1 MKIVIIGGNGAG
13 MTCAA
18 KLQRNLPES
27 EIVVFENSPH
37 VSFGACGLPYY
48 IGNFFDNSNNLFART
63 KKQLEAT
70 GLKIF
75 TEHEVLNINPKTK
88 TLTLKKLHKQTTFS
102 TNYNKLVLAT
112 GASAITLNL
121 QGENISTVKTLAEA
135 EKIKAYIKKY
145 KVKNIGIL
153 GAGYIGL
160 ELLEAFS
167 NYNIDIIDLK
177 KQLSENFLD
186 SEFEDVLNAEIKK
199 HSNIKL
205 HLNTA
210 FKELTNN
217 QKNLTLH
224 LINNQTKKPFNI
236 NVEFLIVALGF
247 KPYIPEILHKKI
259 KTLPNGAVL
268 INQKGETSIKDI
280 YAAGDCASIWH
291 NILKTQTYIPLAT
304 VANKMGKKVADTIAK
319 HPNNFSGVL
328 GSACLKM
335 LNLEIAKTG
344 ISESE
349 AKTHNIPYVA
359 TFVKD
364 YNHTNYY
371 PNQAKIF
378 MKILH
383 SPKTKKILGA
393 QLVGKNGSMLR
404 IHALSVAIETGLS
417 IEKLGN
423 LDFAY
428 APPFTRTWEALNVLG
443 NVAIKTKVSS

>member
-18 KLQRNLPES
+18 KLQRNLPKA
-27 EIVVFENSPH
+27 EIVVFENSPY

-48 IGNFFDNSNNLFART
+48 IGNFFSNSNNLFART
-63 KKQLEAT
+63 KEQLEAT
-70 GLKIF
+70 GFKIF

-88 TLTLKKLHKQTTFS
+88 TLEVKNLQKQTTFT

-112 GASAITLNL
+112 GANAITLNL

-135 EKIKAYIKKY
+135 DKIKNYLKKH

-160 ELLEAFS
+160 ELLEAFT
-167 NYNIDIIDLK
+167 NYNINIIDLK
-177 KQLSENFLD
+177 SQLSQNFLD
-186 SEFEDVLNAEIKK
+186 SEFEEVLAKEINS

-224 LINNQTKKPFNI
+224 LINNQTQKPFEI
-236 NVEFLIVALGF
+236 KVEFLIVALGF
-247 KPYIPEILHKKI
+247 KPFIPEILHSKI

-319 HPNNFSGVL
+319 HSNSFTGVL
-328 GSACLKM
+328 GSACLKL

-349 AKTHNIPYVA
+349 AKANNIPYVA

-371 PNQAKIF
+371 PNQAKLF

-393 QLVGKNGSMLR
+393 QLVGKNGTSLR
-404 IHALSVAIETGLS
+404 LHALSVAIEAGLT
-417 IEKLGN
+417 IDKLGN

-428 APPFTRTWEALNVLG
+428 APPFNRTWEALNVLG
-443 NVAIKTKVSS
+443 NVAAKAKTSS